1 MIFTPPH
8 YLSRV
13 KGYSQLLLCEAPK
26 LRVCFTHGL
35 LIPHRHL
42 HRTRLLFQV
51 VKFRPTGV
59 SVVVGIGDLPV
70 EDFRPT
76 PPIFFW
82 VVSGESVQEHQET
95 EFIASVISVI
105 DAAIWLGCDWRS
117 GGVVS
122 CSCCRKSPFSGGFG
136 VAVLSSRRRWSQ
148 AWRDSRLLWNC
159 FVAVTVVSARHAD
172 VSSRR
177 QVDVAVVIVRQFI
190 NWYQWRTY
198 YFASYPT
205 NNRGIGNHQIDR
217 WPANWKC
224 RSIQFAKFT

>member
-1 MIFTPPH
+1 MELYTAL
-8 YLSRV
+8 LSR
-13 KGYSQLLLCEAPK
+13 APEFADFWTCRLSM

-76 PPIFFW
+76 PPIFFR

-148 AWRDSRLLWNC
+148 A
-159 FVAVTVVSARHAD
+159 
-172 VSSRR
+172 
-177 QVDVAVVIVRQFI
+177 
-190 NWYQWRTY
+190 
-198 YFASYPT
+198 
-205 NNRGIGNHQIDR
+205 
-217 WPANWKC
+217 
-224 RSIQFAKFT
+224 